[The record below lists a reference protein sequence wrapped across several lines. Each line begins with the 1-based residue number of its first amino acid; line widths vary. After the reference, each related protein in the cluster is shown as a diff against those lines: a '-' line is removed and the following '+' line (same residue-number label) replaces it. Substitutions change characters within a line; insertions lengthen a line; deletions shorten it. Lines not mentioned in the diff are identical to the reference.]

1 MREWPGYVAV
11 MGLIRGTFS
20 LSNPTRPDL
29 APLEVSA
36 LADSGAV
43 HLCIPEHLAIQLSLA
58 ELDRRE
64 VVLADGHRR
73 TVPYVGPVEVRFR
86 NRRCFTGAMVL
97 GTEVLLGAIPMD
109 DMDLVLRPQL
119 QSVDVNPESPNI
131 PVSVITGGRE
141 RHQGG
146 RPGRREPWCQCSDC
160 RRLHTL
166 TMTISH
172 ASSPPPAACATAG
185 ATAGPVG
192 AGLP

>member
-1 MREWPGYVAV
+1 

-58 ELDRRE
+58 ELERRE
-64 VVLADGHRR
+64 VVLG
-73 TVPYVGPVEVRFR
+73 
-86 NRRCFTGAMVL
+86 N
-97 GTEVLLGAIPMD
+97 EVLLGAIPME

-131 PVSVITGGRE
+131 PLS
-141 RHQGG
+141 
-146 RPGRREPWCQCSDC
+146 
-160 RRLHTL
+160 
-166 TMTISH
+166 
-172 ASSPPPAACATAG
+172 G
-185 ATAGPVG
+185 AK
-192 AGLP
+192 